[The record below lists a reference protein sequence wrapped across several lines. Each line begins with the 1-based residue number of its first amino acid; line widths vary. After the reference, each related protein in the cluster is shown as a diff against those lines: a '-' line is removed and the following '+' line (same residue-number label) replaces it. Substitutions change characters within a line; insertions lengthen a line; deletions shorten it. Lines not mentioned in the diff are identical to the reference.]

1 MNENNST
8 HLLLTFV
15 FKRVLIKK
23 LGESLTLAAYKAG
36 KTTKESFFMAGARI

>member
-15 FKRVLIKK
+15 SKRVLIKK
-23 LGESLTLAAYKAG
+23 LGETLT
-36 KTTKESFFMAGARI
+36 FI